1 MTEEKGDAQTV
12 DSRRVPT
19 EGGRT
24 VLRREENW
32 DSNLEAGSVSEDG
45 ASRSCQLD
53 LLGATQSWYT
63 MTSNFWD

>member
-1 MTEEKGDAQTV
+1 MHKQLTRIVYPT
-12 DSRRVPT
+12 DS
-19 EGGRT
+19 GRT
-24 VLRREENW
+24 VLRTEENW